1 MTDKQILDEVYQRLC
16 FIDDNV
22 DLPHKTL
29 RESQTNRL
37 VRDMK
42 DLIEREWQREDNN
55 FQQQDVGI
63 DY

>member
-1 MTDKQILDEVYQRLC
+1 MTDKQILDEVHRRFC
-16 FIDDNV
+16 FASENWADMNMDRMFDRV
-22 DLPHKTL
+22 H
-29 RESQTNRL
+29 
-37 VRDMK
+37 DMK